1 MGKMTKEQKQVYK
14 EKQKENDNWFE
25 KAKSI
30 RKITP
35 IALFIQKK
43 YEEAKKDKKDP
54 PLLKDIAPAWKK
66 LSKKEKKKL

>member
-1 MGKMTKEQKQVYK
+1 MTKEQKQIYK
-14 EKQKENDNWFE
+14 KKQKENDNWFE

-43 YEEAKKDKKDP
+43 
-54 PLLKDIAPAWKK
+54 L
-66 LSKKEKKKL
+66 